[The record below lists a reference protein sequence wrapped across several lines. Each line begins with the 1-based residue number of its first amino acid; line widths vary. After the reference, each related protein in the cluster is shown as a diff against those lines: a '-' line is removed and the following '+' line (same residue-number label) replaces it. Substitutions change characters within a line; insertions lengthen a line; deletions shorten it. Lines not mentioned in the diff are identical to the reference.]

1 MFIARI
7 SRGRTIREFI
17 LGVLF
22 GPTLFTFLWMTIY
35 GNTALLQAVSG
46 TADPLLQLVR
56 DGDTPL
62 VLFTFLESLPF
73 SAITSVLAI
82 VLVTT
87 FFVTSSDSGS
97 LVKATLASG
106 GDLTPPLW
114 QRFFWAV
121 LEGVVAA
128 VLLLTGGLAALQSAT
143 IAAALPFT
151 FVIFLAF
158 IGLMRAWSMETAR
171 RAGVKTAPQL
181 PVEGAA
187 VPWRTRLKLMFS
199 TPTIDDVRAWMKQA
213 VEPALHELIPEME
226 SQGLSAHVEWDDDA
240 NRIWLTVA
248 HGDQPDFTY
257 GVELKNYDET
267 PAPGSSLSQQNS
279 RGEVFLTEGGQHYC
293 IYGYSKTQVIRDVIR
308 HYERHRQ
315 WLHHLMNVN

>member
-17 LGVLF
+17 FGVLF

-35 GNTALLQAVSG
+35 GNSALLQAVNG
-46 TADPLLQLVR
+46 MADPILQLVR

-62 VLFTFLESLPF
+62 VLFAFLDTLPF

-82 VLVTT
+82 ILVTT

-106 GDLTPPLW
+106 GSLTPPLW

-151 FVIFLAF
+151 LVIFLAF
-158 IGLMRAWSMETAR
+158 VGLMRAWSMETAR
-171 RAGVKTAPQL
+171 RAGAKSAPQL

-199 TPTIDDVRAWMKQA
+199 TPKPEDVRAWMKDA
-213 VEPALHELIPEME
+213 VDAAFREIVPEME
-226 SQGLSAHVEWDDDA
+226 KQGLSSRVETDEEQD
-240 NRIWLTVA
+240 RIWLTIE
-248 HGDQPDFTY
+248 HGEQPDFVY
-257 GVELKNYDET
+257 GIELKSYEDT
-267 PAPGSSLSQQNS
+267 AVPGSSVSQQNS
-279 RGEVFLTEGGQHYC
+279 RGEVFLAEGGQHYC

-315 WLHHLMNVN
+315 WIHHLVNVN